1 MFHLCTS
8 SVQRYDTSPY
18 TGSFSVAGIIL
29 KGKNMFTLFKRLITL
44 LLLGT
49 MLHATLLSAKE
60 YSNIELLNL
69 AGKQRM
75 LSQRIAKDYFYIG
88 QGVNVSK
95 ATKQLKSSLQT
106 FNKSQQ
112 ILSKNI
118 KDDEIQNMLMFVDMS
133 SEDFTSI
140 VKQPYSLDNA
150 ALILDLSE
158 SMLEGNQYVVDA
170 LKEKVKAQNST
181 LVDLAGRQRMLS
193 QRIAKYYISYQA
205 GIKDKNSIV
214 QMKEAVQAFNE
225 ANELLMA
232 NKSNTPAINTE
243 LKKVNRLWKI
253 VYKFYL
259 NIEKGGL
266 PIIVYNSTDD
276 IMKKMNK
283 ITKMYIQLEK

>member
-1 MFHLCTS
+1 
-8 SVQRYDTSPY
+8 
-18 TGSFSVAGIIL
+18 
-29 KGKNMFTLFKRLITL
+29 MFTLFKRLITL
-44 LLLGT
+44 LLLGS

-60 YSNIELLNL
+60 YSKIELLEL
-69 AGKQRM
+69 AGQQRM

-95 ATKQLKSSLQT
+95 ATKQLKLSLQT
-106 FNKSQQ
+106 FNKSQH

-133 SEDFTSI
+133 SDDFTSI
-140 VKQPYSLDNA
+140 VKEPYSLDNA

-170 LKEKVKAQNST
+170 LKEKVKAHSST
-181 LVDLAGRQRMLS
+181 LVDLAGKQRMLS

-214 QMKEAVQAFNE
+214 QMQEAVKSFNK
-225 ANELLMA
+225 ANDLLMA
-232 NKSNTPAINTE
+232 NKSNTPAINAQ
-243 LKKVNRLWKI
+243 LKRVNRLWKI

-276 IMKKMNK
+276 IMNKMNK

>member
-1 MFHLCTS
+1 
-8 SVQRYDTSPY
+8 
-18 TGSFSVAGIIL
+18 
-29 KGKNMFTLFKRLITL
+29 MFTLFKRLITL
-44 LLLGT
+44 LLLGS
-49 MLHATLLSAKE
+49 MLQATLLSAKE
-60 YSNIELLNL
+60 YSKIELLEL
-69 AGKQRM
+69 AGQQRM

-95 ATKQLKSSLQT
+95 ATKQLKLSLQT
-106 FNKSQQ
+106 FNKSQH

-118 KDDEIQNMLMFVDMS
+118 QDDEIQNMLMFVDMS
-133 SEDFTSI
+133 SDDFTSI
-140 VKQPYSLDNA
+140 VKEPYSLDNA

-158 SMLEGNQYVVDA
+158 SMLEGSQYVVDA
-170 LKEKVKAQNST
+170 LEEKVKAHSST
-181 LVDLAGRQRMLS
+181 LVDLAGKQRMLS

-214 QMKEAVQAFNE
+214 QMQEAVKSFNK
-225 ANELLMA
+225 ANDLLMA
-232 NKSNTPAINTE
+232 NKSNTPAINAQ
-243 LKKVNRLWKI
+243 LKRVNRLWKI

-276 IMKKMNK
+276 IMNKMNK

>member
-1 MFHLCTS
+1 
-8 SVQRYDTSPY
+8 
-18 TGSFSVAGIIL
+18 
-29 KGKNMFTLFKRLITL
+29 MFTLFKRLIAL
-44 LLLGT
+44 LLLGS
-49 MLHATLLSAKE
+49 MLHTTLLSAKE
-60 YSNIELLNL
+60 YSKIELLEL
-69 AGKQRM
+69 AGQQRM

-88 QGVNVSK
+88 QGINVSK
-95 ATKQLKSSLQT
+95 ATKQLKLSLQT
-106 FNKSQQ
+106 FNKSQH

-133 SEDFTSI
+133 SDDFTSI
-140 VKQPYSLDNA
+140 VKEPYSLDNA

-170 LKEKVKAQNST
+170 LKEKVKAHSST
-181 LVDLAGRQRMLS
+181 LVDLAGKQRMLS

-214 QMKEAVQAFNE
+214 QMQEAVKSFNK
-225 ANELLMA
+225 ANDLLMA
-232 NKSNTPAINTE
+232 NKSNTPAINAQ
-243 LKKVNRLWKI
+243 LKRVNRLWKI

-266 PIIVYNSTDD
+266 PIIVHNSTDD
-276 IMKKMNK
+276 IMNKMNK

>member
-1 MFHLCTS
+1 
-8 SVQRYDTSPY
+8 
-18 TGSFSVAGIIL
+18 
-29 KGKNMFTLFKRLITL
+29 MFTLIKRLMTL
-44 LLLGT
+44 LIFGS
-49 MLHATLLSAKE
+49 MLHTTLLSAKE
-60 YSNIELLNL
+60 YSNIELMEL
-69 AGKQRM
+69 AGQQRM
-75 LSQRIAKDYFYIG
+75 LSQRIAKDYFYINR
-88 QGVNVSK
+88 GVNVSK

-133 SEDFTSI
+133 SDDFTSI

-170 LKEKVKAQNST
+170 LKEKVKAHNSS
-181 LVDLAGRQRMLS
+181 LVDVAGRQRMLS

-214 QMKEAVQAFNE
+214 QMKEAVKAFND
-225 ANELLMA
+225 ANNLLMA
-232 NKSNTPAINTE
+232 NKSNTPAINTQ

-259 NIEKGGL
+259 KIEKGGL

>member
-1 MFHLCTS
+1 
-8 SVQRYDTSPY
+8 
-18 TGSFSVAGIIL
+18 
-29 KGKNMFTLFKRLITL
+29 MFTLFKRLITL
-44 LLLGT
+44 LLLGS

-60 YSNIELLNL
+60 YSKIELLEL
-69 AGKQRM
+69 AGQQRM

-95 ATKQLKSSLQT
+95 ATKQLKLSLQT
-106 FNKSQQ
+106 FNKSQH

-118 KDDEIQNMLMFVDMS
+118 QDDEIQNMLMFVDMS
-133 SEDFTSI
+133 SDDFTSI
-140 VKQPYSLDNA
+140 VKEPYSLDNA

-170 LKEKVKAQNST
+170 LEEKIKAQNST
-181 LVDLAGRQRMLS
+181 LVDLAGKQRMLS

-214 QMKEAVQAFNE
+214 QMQEAVKSFNK
-225 ANELLMA
+225 ANDLLMA
-232 NKSNTPAINTE
+232 NKSNTPAINAQ
-243 LKKVNRLWKI
+243 LKRVNRLWKI

-276 IMKKMNK
+276 IMNKMNK